1 MMTTLEGKLADQ
13 FSKDKIIGTPVI
25 EDYLRRFLKHK
36 NFWCHF
42 LTLNKNQLNGLI
54 KLKKS
59 LKSRKIKIAFPD
71 ASKEEKVILKKKDL
85 I

>member
-13 FSKDKIIGTPVI
+13 FSKDKIVDTPVI
-25 EDYLRRFLKHK
+25 EEYLQRFLRHK

-42 LTLNKNQLNGLI
+42 LALNKNQLNGLI
-54 KLKKS
+54 ELKKN
-59 LKSRKIKIAFPD
+59 LKSRKIKITFPD
-71 ASKEEKVILKKKDL
+71 ASKEEKVILKKKKL